1 VINLAKEDKKNIS
14 EMAGAMQRDGFSDS
28 QIYDSLKKEGYNSVE
43 IDDAV
48 SQSSLEPAE
57 KYEEEIMEEAPEPGL
72 KPSLLDRNQRK
83 EQTENSIE
91 SFAMPSRE
99 ETEESFGGLSG
110 SNFKRGNLGDVEAL
124 IESVI
129 DEKWKSAI
137 EKFGN
142 LDVWKERVRTDV
154 GSVKQEMIR
163 LEQRFSNIEKAIM
176 GKISQYDRNVVNIGN
191 EIKVLEKVFQKI
203 INPLTSNIKELSRIT
218 EDLKKRK
225 K

>member
-1 VINLAKEDKKNIS
+1 MINLVKDDKKGLS
-14 EMAGAMQRDGFSDS
+14 EMAEEMRGEGFSDS
-28 QIYDSLKKEGYNSVE
+28 QIYDSLKKGGHSSVE

-48 SQSSLEPAE
+48 NQANLGPAE
-57 KYEEEIMEEAPEPGL
+57 KYEEEIIEEAPEPGL
-72 KPSLLDRNQRK
+72 KPSLLNDKGRK
-83 EQTENSIE
+83 EQFGNPDENIDISYRNE
-91 SFAMPSRE
+91 P
-99 ETEESFGGLSG
+99 EESPG
-110 SNFKRGNLGDVEAL
+110 NFPGANFQRGNLSDTEAL

-129 DEKWKSAI
+129 EEKWKSAI

-163 LEQRFSNIEKAIM
+163 LEQRFNNIEKAIM
-176 GKISQYDRNVVNIGN
+176 GKISQYDRNVVSIGN